1 MCNMI
6 YMYIYYLVI
15 GILDELDINVFIN
28 SVRL

>member
-6 YMYIYYLVI
+6 YIYIYYLVI

>member
-6 YMYIYYLVI
+6 YIYMYYFVI

>member
-6 YMYIYYLVI
+6 YIYIYYLVI

-28 SVRL
+28 NVRL